1 MSTQAS
7 STEEFFLKIFKFII
21 LTIMSL
27 TLLCAVGAIVFAAY
41 QFSQSAKPP
50 APAQKAPAQAV
61 NVDEFLKQL
70 KTDSPKQEAP
80 IESDE
85 EKVEPAPKPAPIKY
99 KEEAK
104 KIFGCDL
111 DSIKQAKIA
120 ATESGEVRVEAFRK
134 ELQRIADY
142 KSVDRGQPFVTD
154 LVKFSCAIFLH
165 PQVIDFRKS
174 HNDAEIFANAINFH
188 IKAWDTLKEE
198 AAKFEQ
204 DERDR
209 VEQAEQEEAL
219 RVALSK
225 EAAKFSLL
233 VAAGAFALFMALAL
247 YLIISAIE
255 SNLRGIYLSM
265 VKLSEI
271 RTAEP
276 SIEAIE
282 ATS

>member
-1 MSTQAS
+1 
-7 STEEFFLKIFKFII
+7 
-21 LTIMSL
+21 MSL

-41 QFSQSAKPP
+41 QFSQSPKPP
-50 APAQKAPAQAV
+50 TPAQKAPVKAV

-80 IESDE
+80 AVSDE
-85 EKVEPAPKPAPIKY
+85 DKVEPVPKPAPVKY
-99 KEEAK
+99 KEEAQ

-120 ATESGEVRVEAFRK
+120 ATEADEVRVEAFRK
-134 ELQRIADY
+134 ELQRIADH

-154 LVKFSCAIFLH
+154 LVKLSCAIFLH
-165 PQVIDFRKS
+165 SQVIDFRKS
-174 HNDAEIFANAINFH
+174 HHDAEIFADAINFH

-198 AAKFEQ
+198 AAKFEK

-209 VEQAEQEEAL
+209 VEQEEQEEAL

-225 EAAKFSLL
+225 ESAKFSLL
-233 VAAGAFALFMALAL
+233 VAAGAFGLFMALAL

-255 SNLRGIYLSM
+255 SNLRRINQSIG
-265 VKLSEI
+265 KLSEI

-282 ATS
+282 AN